1 MMMVQAENH
10 QNKQKL
16 EELKRLIND
25 DLYLADAIQRIA
37 QVLSEEL
44 LEEPQAGAKH
54 GRKRQR
60 WL

>member
-25 DLYLADAIQRIA
+25 DLYLAGAIQRIA

-44 LEEPQAGAKH
+44 LEGPQAGVKH
-54 GRKRQR
+54 VRKR
-60 WL
+60 

>member
-1 MMMVQAENH
+1 MMVQTENH
-10 QNKQKL
+10 QNNNKL

-25 DLYLADAIQRIA
+25 DLYLAGAIQRIA

-44 LEEPQAGAKH
+44 LEGQKSGAIH

-60 WL
+60 WI

>member
-1 MMMVQAENH
+1 MMVQTENH

-25 DLYLADAIQRIA
+25 DLYLAGAIQRIA

-44 LEEPQAGAKH
+44 LEGHRAGAVH
-54 GRKRQR
+54 DRKGQR
-60 WL
+60 WI

>member
-1 MMMVQAENH
+1 MMVQTENH
-10 QNKQKL
+10 QNNQKL

-25 DLYLADAIQRIA
+25 DLYLAGAIQRIA

-44 LEEPQAGAKH
+44 LEERTLGAVH

-60 WL
+60 WV

>member
-1 MMMVQAENH
+1 MMVQTENH

-25 DLYLADAIQRIA
+25 DLYLAGAIQRIA

-44 LEEPQAGAKH
+44 LEEHRAGAVH
-54 GRKRQR
+54 DRKRQR
-60 WL
+60 WI